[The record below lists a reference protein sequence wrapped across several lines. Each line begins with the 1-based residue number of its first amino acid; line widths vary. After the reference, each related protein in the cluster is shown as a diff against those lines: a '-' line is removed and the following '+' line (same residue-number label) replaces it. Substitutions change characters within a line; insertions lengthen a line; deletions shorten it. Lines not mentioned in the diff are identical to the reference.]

1 MIVSLK
7 TAKNY
12 LRVDHNDD
20 DTLIKQFIK
29 TAEQL
34 CADTLRKELT
44 ATSLNIVAVL
54 YAVAYLYEHREAA
67 DMNDLTRNIRYILM
81 TEREA
86 AF

>member
-7 TAKNY
+7 SAKSY
-12 LRVDHNDD
+12 LRVDCNDD
-20 DTLIKQFIK
+20 DALIKQFIL

-34 CADTLRKELT
+34 CKDTLRTELT
-44 ATSLNIVAVL
+44 ATSLNTVAVL

-67 DMNDLTRNIRYILM
+67 DMNVLTRNIRYILM
-81 TEREA
+81 PEREA